1 MQRSDPDHG
10 GVGYYRWDKTMS
22 EADVEPGPVDYVVA
36 AFPLGQA
43 NVSGEMASEPA
54 ALLESNTVRMLDLLL
69 LTNDVDGFVQPLT
82 CTRRSTARSSSSP
95 ACLGTWKRIGD
106 GTRANIRCPC
116 CRSAYS
122 RRNARWMRPTVRVRE
137 RESAT
142 REVIT

>member
-1 MQRSDPDHG
+1 
-10 GVGYYRWDKTMS
+10 MS
-22 EADVEPGPVDYVVA
+22 EADVEPGPVDYVVV

-43 NVSGEMASEPA
+43 NISGEMASEPA

-69 LTNDVDGFVQPLT
+69 LTNNVDGFVQPLT
-82 CTRRSTARSSSSP
+82 CARRLTARSFSSP

-106 GTRANIRCPC
+106 CTRANIRCPC

-122 RRNARWMRPTVRVRE
+122 RRNARWMRPAVRVRE